1 MKPPCEAVASRSAS
15 GQKIYPLRFDLNASR
30 GGAFHFRLG
39 RFPAILGVDA
49 AEGTAVGPISG
60 GKLTGRGF
68 LHRHGPTLIEDSLL
82 GNVRVYLLLRRLS
95 IGLLQ
100 MLLARG
106 ERGFDRLS

>member
-1 MKPPCEAVASRSAS
+1 M
-15 GQKIYPLRFDLNASR
+15 
-30 GGAFHFRLG
+30 
-39 RFPAILGVDA
+39 
-49 AEGTAVGPISG
+49 GPISG

-68 LHRHGPTLIEDSLL
+68 IHRHGPTLIEDSLL